1 MKLKNL
7 VSLAV
12 ALVFSVLSVTGLLI
26 YFGQGSRG
34 VDHMHAWFG
43 VLFVT
48 AAVFHIVNNWSSLVG
63 YTVARRSGKIQK
75 EIWLPALVVGIFAFG
90 IGFNLLGLDALG
102 NAGKNLV
109 NGPRKPGPERLTFET
124 VATND
129 STGGTPLTLMLQP
142 GKDTQSPLVVAWV
155 EDSAGRF
162 VENLFVPAQ
171 VATPAPE
178 GPPRFAP
185 FSATALPGWQAKATT
200 KQPNFDK
207 ATPNGPFLL
216 NTTTTASGR
225 YRVIVA
231 VRAGDQTERYEAR
244 IVPGQRDVFRL
255 QADVSRLLDRA
266 LVEVGGKASIP
277 NSGLAETR

>member
-1 MKLKNL
+1 MKSKHL

-12 ALVFSVLSVTGLLI
+12 ALVFAVLATTGLLI

-34 VDHMHAWFG
+34 VDHTHAWFG

-63 YTVARRSGKIQK
+63 YAVARRSGKLQK
-75 EIWLPALVVGIFAFG
+75 EIWLPALVVGVFAFG
-90 IGFNLLGLDALG
+90 IGFDLLGLDALG

-109 NGPRKPGPERLTFET
+109 RGERKPGPERVSFEAI
-124 VATND
+124 ATNA
-129 STGGTPLTLMLQP
+129 TGGGTPLTLLLQP
-142 GKDTQSPLVVAWV
+142 GKETKSPLVVAWV

-178 GPPRFAP
+178 GPPQLAP
-185 FSATALPGWQAKATT
+185 FAASALPEWAAKATA
-200 KQPNFDK
+200 KQPNFGQ

-216 NTTTTASGR
+216 TTRTTAPGA
-225 YRVIVA
+225 YRIVVA
-231 VRAGDQTERYEAR
+231 VRAGEQTGRYEALVNPAR
-244 IVPGQRDVFRL
+244 GDVFRL
-255 QADVSRLLDRA
+255 KPTGNPLLDRA
-266 LVEVGGKASIP
+266 LVEVGG
-277 NSGLAETR
+277 ETSTPERIATRD

>member
-1 MKLKNL
+1 MKSKNL

-34 VDHMHAWFG
+34 IDHTHAWFG

-48 AAVFHIVNNWSSLVG
+48 AAVFHVVNNWSSLVG
-63 YTVARRSGKIQK
+63 YTVARRTGKIQK
-75 EIWLPALVVGIFAFG
+75 EIWLSALVVGVFAFG
-90 IGFNLLGLDALG
+90 ISFNLLGLDALG

-124 VATND
+124 IATNA

-142 GKDTQSPLVVAWV
+142 GKEIKAPLVVAWV

-171 VATPAPE
+171 VAKAAPE
-178 GPPRFAP
+178 GPPQFAP
-185 FSATALPGWQAKATT
+185 FAPEALPEWQAKATS
-200 KQPNFDK
+200 KQPNVEQ
-207 ATPNGPFLL
+207 ATPNGAFLL
-216 NTTTTASGR
+216 NTHTTAPGA
-225 YRVIVA
+225 YRVVVA
-231 VRAGDQTERYEAR
+231 VRVGDQTARYEAL
-244 IVPGQRDVFRL
+244 VNPALGDVFRL
-255 QADVSRLLDRA
+255 KSATHPLLDRA
-266 LVEVGGKASIP
+266 LVEVGNETP
-277 NSGLAETR
+277 QPERAETR